1 MASGDDDAVIEWK
14 VLLCADCERGFGRS
28 SRAKDLSCPH
38 CGCSAPPHLLSRHL
52 NPADAQQAIALAN
65 IPLEIRA
72 ELTKSMS
79 NSRHKEQKSKRI
91 NADDLPVILRAAADE
106 NGELDV
112 DSLQVQLS
120 IAGIVMDG
128 EVFADEAAVAGIL
141 LNIGAGRWRILD

>member
-1 MASGDDDAVIEWK
+1 
-14 VLLCADCERGFGRS
+14 
-28 SRAKDLSCPH
+28 
-38 CGCSAPPHLLSRHL
+38 
-52 NPADAQQAIALAN
+52 
-65 IPLEIRA
+65 
-72 ELTKSMS
+72 MS